1 MNKMNTSRNSTTLTL
16 ALFLFAFFIITSDMC
31 MKSKAQGTP
40 VVSFPCVSPKPC
52 VISKTFTCPC
62 IKNQCKCGR
71 PPIEDNNSIPSFS
84 IEN

>member
-1 MNKMNTSRNSTTLTL
+1 MY
-16 ALFLFAFFIITSDMC
+16 ADMC
-31 MKSKAQGTP
+31 MKSEAQSP

-52 VISKTFTCPC
+52 KISSTFSCPC

-71 PPIEDNNSIPSFS
+71 PPFEDNNSIPSSS